1 MHGFVTAGSFPA
13 PDAVTPISF
22 NISAAAWRGGVTGGT
37 QAVSRFTAGTMTGAN
52 FVWVPSAG
60 ASATFTVSS
69 LAAASNGF
77 FTYNL
82 TGYTPSSGCS
92 SSSPGNSFFTSTTPS
107 AYGIA
112 DSAGNYVRDASC
124 GCSSLT

>member
-1 MHGFVTAGSFPA
+1 MHGFVTSGSFPA
-13 PDAVTPISF
+13 GDAVTAISF
-22 NISAAAWRGGVTGGT
+22 NLSAAAWRGGVTGGN
-37 QAVSRFTAGTMTGAN
+37 QAVSRFTTATMTGAN

-60 ASATFTVSS
+60 ASVTFTLGS
-69 LAAASNGF
+69 LAAGANGF

-82 TGYTPSSGCS
+82 TGYSPSSGCS

-124 GCSSLT
+124 SCSSQT